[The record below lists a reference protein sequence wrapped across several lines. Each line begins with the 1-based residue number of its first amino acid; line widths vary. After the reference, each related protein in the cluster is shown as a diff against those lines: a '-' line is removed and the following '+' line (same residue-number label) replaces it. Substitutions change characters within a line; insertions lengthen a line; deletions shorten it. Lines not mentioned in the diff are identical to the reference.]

1 MSAPELTS
9 VAPTSSERVMVF
21 KRLQD
26 AFCGEGAIKAK
37 EKITFEKKGGP
48 VKGIVSKAIESM

>member
-1 MSAPELTS
+1 
-9 VAPTSSERVMVF
+9 MVL

-26 AFCGEGAIKAK
+26 AFCGEGAIKAE

-48 VKGIVSKAIESM
+48 VERIVRKAIESM

>member
-1 MSAPELTS
+1 MSAPELTT

-26 AFCGEGAIKAK
+26 AFCGEGAIKA
-37 EKITFEKKGGP
+37 EDKITFEKKGGP
-48 VKGIVSKAIESM
+48 VEGIVRKAIESM